1 MLLKPTL
8 FATLLGSSVAYAQL
22 PQSSEALGAYAN
34 HVNSNGSSTPY
45 RPFQVMTNT
54 QQETAPAKPRGF
66 TSRYLGVKYTPQK
79 LKKLRLALSARQLHK
94 MDHNLVASKH
104 QHHNNNPFA
113 RISVLF
119 LIPIQLRNTI
129 NTTKRVHLT
138 IKPYRVELL
147 L

>member
-79 LKKLRLALSARQLHK
+79 TEETPTSTERTA
-94 MDHNLVASKH
+94 VAQNGPQPSG
-104 QHHNNNPFA
+104 QQAPA
-113 RISVLF
+113 PQQR
-119 LIPIQLRNTI
+119 R
-129 NTTKRVHLT
+129 
-138 IKPYRVELL
+138 
-147 L
+147 